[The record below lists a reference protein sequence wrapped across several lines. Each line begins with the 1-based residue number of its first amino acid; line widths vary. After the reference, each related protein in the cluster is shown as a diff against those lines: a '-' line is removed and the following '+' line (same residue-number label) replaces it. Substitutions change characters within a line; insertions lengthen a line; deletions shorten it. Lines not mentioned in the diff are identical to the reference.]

1 MNERDIRGTGNNS
14 KGVEVEA
21 VGEGEGV
28 AEAAAEGEGEGG
40 EEEEVLGEGYRPSH
54 ASLEFPLT
62 FLPKNKNLF
71 FG

>member
-1 MNERDIRGTGNNS
+1 MNERDIRGTGNNN
-14 KGVEVEA
+14 KGDEGEA

-28 AEAAAEGEGEGG
+28 AEAAAEGEGG

>member
-1 MNERDIRGTGNNS
+1 MNERDIRGTGNN
-14 KGVEVEA
+14 KGDE
-21 VGEGEGV
+21 GEGVGEGV
-28 AEAAAEGEGEGG
+28 AEAAAEGEGG
-40 EEEEVLGEGYRPSH
+40 EEEEALGEGYRPSH

>member
-1 MNERDIRGTGNNS
+1 MNERDIRGTGNNN
-14 KGVEVEA
+14 KGDE
-21 VGEGEGV
+21 GEGVGEGV
-28 AEAAAEGEGEGG
+28 AEAAAEGEGG

-71 FG
+71 FKIK

>member
-28 AEAAAEGEGEGG
+28 AEAAAEGEGG